1 MLEEGDGNTIEVAG
15 NDWPFFSHVSGVR
28 DGLDLRYNPVG
39 ALQAFTPVLENR
51 PFQVNEFSL
60 ANYTMMRDRGA
71 DWMSAIPVF
80 LNRAFRHGSLYV
92 RRDSDLTQPSDLSGK
107 TIGAKEY
114 TQTAGVWWR
123 GTMIDEYDLHWSDL
137 NWVAGPKQRF
147 VPPAEAAV
155 RTVEGDLERMVADG
169 EIDAFLAPFTQDSKK
184 PEAERQLRPLLPDTE
199 AAERDYFARTGIYP
213 LNHAM
218 VIHET
223 CLAKH
228 PAAPKV
234 LFEAF
239 CASKKQ
245 FYAEGG
251 NLNPW
256 GDPGDGPAGDDPIPF
271 GLSEKNREIVGT
283 LWRYLCEQKLI
294 SRIPDMESLFVDGAA
309 GFVDA

>member
-1 MLEEGDGNTIEVAG
+1 MLEEGDENTIEVAG
-15 NDWPFFSHVSGVR
+15 NDWPFFRHVSGVR

-39 ALQAFTPVLENR
+39 ALQAFTPVLENQ

-92 RRDSDLTQPSDLSGK
+92 RRDSDLTQPSDLRGK

-147 VPPAEAAV
+147 VPPEEAAV

-228 PAAPKV
+228 PAAPRS

-245 FYAEGG
+245 FYADGG

-256 GDPGDGPAGDDPIPF
+256 GDDPGGDDPIPF

-309 GFVDA
+309 SFIDA